1 MKVVLFCGGQG
12 LRLREY
18 NESVPKPMAP
28 IGLRPVL
35 WHVMRFY
42 AHHGHGDFVLC
53 LGYKAEVIKKYFLEY
68 DEAISNDFV
77 LADGGRSI
85 EMLTTDIQGW
95 RITFADTG
103 LQSLIGQRLRAVRK
117 YVEGEELFLASY
129 GDCLTDAPIDRYI
142 EDFRKRDAVAGFLAV
157 RPSYTF
163 HIVDPGEDGRVRSI
177 NHVRHSDIWINGG
190 YFILRPEIFDY
201 LNEGEDLVE
210 DALARLIAQ
219 RRVLAYSHKGYWSP
233 ADTVK
238 ERAQLEEMYHQ
249 GRCPWMVWDPERSG
263 AAGNAGSAPGLPA
276 TVVPA

>member
-1 MKVVLFCGGQG
+1 VKVVLFCGGQG

-190 YFILRPEIFDY
+190 YFILRPEIFDWI
-201 LNEGEDLVE
+201 GSDEDLVVE
-210 DALARLIAQ
+210 PFQRLIAAGKL
-219 RRVLAYSHKGYWSP
+219 VAYRYEGFWMP
-233 ADTVK
+233 MDTIK
-238 ERAQLEEMYHQ
+238 EMQDLEQIWQSGEP
-249 GRCPWMVWDPERSG
+249 PWAIWRERSG
-263 AAGNAGSAPGLPA
+263 TPPDAVAP
-276 TVVPA
+276 